1 MKDIEQL
8 ALWLTVNHRRP
19 NWEVIGLIA
28 KAWPDVTAAEIN
40 RAWHR
45 MHEITMENFT
55 RQVDPIKRRSRI
67 RVVEAEPEGESD

>member
-28 KAWPDVTAAEIN
+28 KGWPDVTAAEIN
-40 RAWHR
+40 QAWHR
-45 MHEITMENFT
+45 MHEITMENFEKSVEPLKMQP
-55 RQVDPIKRRSRI
+55 RFRLVDD
-67 RVVEAEPEGESD
+67 ELEGESD